1 MQDKIAQEVQDALT
15 ATPEEINFEQLQ
27 NENSSPLNQPVIEKD
42 IGGERPVE
50 TDEEKQKS
58 WNVWK
63 PEQEHKTLDELEP
76 GRSGNTQ
83 TDFRTKVEAK
93 VEKEKEQEPLDA
105 PEQEINGNGFDTETD
120 ETLTDQ
126 DFEVPLAQA
135 NQAADAILGMSN
147 NVLAVG
153 GGYFVKIRKHQEFY
167 EFEEI
172 IQVVDQQNEKN
183 VERIKLDKED
193 QALLRPL
200 LAQVLRKKAKK
211 LTPEQQ
217 LMGAVISILMKKAQV
232 VMEVRAE
239 NSLLEN
245 RILDIVRQEK
255 GESEIEDIEEED
267 EKEDV
272 SDGTDSAFA
281 KSSVRDSRPQGE
293 QSVKAEVE
301 KVTAA
306 RRTNSDLGNIPISNA
321 SEPAIDGK
329 MARIEAASETSNAMP
344 QSTYSGDAGYS
355 KSKKR
360 KASKPVISDFH
371 WLLGSWKNPTENGFS
386 YEKWEITGKKSL
398 AANGYLIQGK
408 DTIFIEKMELKQVR
422 NKVFYITNV
431 AVNKTILK
439 FEISPG

>member
-27 NENSSPLNQPVIEKD
+27 NEDSSPLNQPVIEKD
-42 IGGERPVE
+42 IGGERPVDA
-50 TDEEKQKS
+50 DEEKQKS

-105 PEQEINGNGFDTETD
+105 PEQEINGNGFDTEAD
-120 ETLTDQ
+120 ETVTDQ

-153 GGYFVKIRKHQEFY
+153 GGYFVKIKKHQEFY

-255 GESEIEDIEEED
+255 GETEIEDIEEED
-267 EKEDV
+267 ENKD
-272 SDGTDSAFA
+272 DTDSANYAFS

-293 QSVKAEVE
+293 RSVKAQPEQKPLKEKVIKPEPTIQDIEVE
-301 KVTAA
+301 EV
-306 RRTNSDLGNIPISNA
+306 DDDIPILDVA
-321 SEPAIDGK
+321 E
-329 MARIEAASETSNAMP
+329 EP
-344 QSTYSGDAGYS
+344 QSNS
-355 KSKKR
+355 
-360 KASKPVISDFH
+360 
-371 WLLGSWKNPTENGFS
+371 
-386 YEKWEITGKKSL
+386 
-398 AANGYLIQGK
+398 
-408 DTIFIEKMELKQVR
+408 
-422 NKVFYITNV
+422 
-431 AVNKTILK
+431 
-439 FEISPG
+439 

>member
-27 NENSSPLNQPVIEKD
+27 NEDSSPLNQPVIEKD
-42 IGGERPVE
+42 IGGERPVDA
-50 TDEEKQKS
+50 DEEKQKS

-105 PEQEINGNGFDTETD
+105 PEQEINGNGFDTEAD
-120 ETLTDQ
+120 ETAADQ

-172 IQVVDQQNEKN
+172 IQVVDQQNDKN

-255 GESEIEDIEEED
+255 GETKIEDIEEED
-267 EKEDV
+267 ENEDI

-281 KSSVRDSRPQGE
+281 N
-293 QSVKAEVE
+293 AEIEKENKPEPTIQDIDVE
-301 KVTAA
+301 EV
-306 RRTNSDLGNIPISNA
+306 DDDIPIIDVA
-321 SEPAIDGK
+321 EEP
-329 MARIEAASETSNAMP
+329 
-344 QSTYSGDAGYS
+344 Q
-355 KSKKR
+355 
-360 KASKPVISDFH
+360 
-371 WLLGSWKNPTENGFS
+371 KNS
-386 YEKWEITGKKSL
+386 
-398 AANGYLIQGK
+398 
-408 DTIFIEKMELKQVR
+408 
-422 NKVFYITNV
+422 
-431 AVNKTILK
+431 
-439 FEISPG
+439 

>member
-267 EKEDV
+267 ENEDV

-301 KVTAA
+301 KVTKPEP
-306 RRTNSDLGNIPISNA
+306 TIQDIEVEEVDDDIPIIDVA
-321 SEPAIDGK
+321 EEPQNN
-329 MARIEAASETSNAMP
+329 S
-344 QSTYSGDAGYS
+344 
-355 KSKKR
+355 
-360 KASKPVISDFH
+360 
-371 WLLGSWKNPTENGFS
+371 
-386 YEKWEITGKKSL
+386 
-398 AANGYLIQGK
+398 
-408 DTIFIEKMELKQVR
+408 
-422 NKVFYITNV
+422 
-431 AVNKTILK
+431 
-439 FEISPG
+439 

>member
-27 NENSSPLNQPVIEKD
+27 NEDSSPLNQPVIEKD
-42 IGGERPVE
+42 IGGERPVDA
-50 TDEEKQKS
+50 DEEKQKS

-105 PEQEINGNGFDTETD
+105 PEQEINGNGFDTEAD
-120 ETLTDQ
+120 ETVTDQ

-172 IQVVDQQNEKN
+172 IQVVDQQNDKN

-255 GESEIEDIEEED
+255 GETEIEDVEEED
-267 EKEDV
+267 ENKDV

-281 KSSVRDSRPQGE
+281 K
-293 QSVKAEVE
+293 AEVE
-301 KVTAA
+301 KEIKPKLTIQDIEVEEV
-306 RRTNSDLGNIPISNA
+306 DDDIPIIDVA
-321 SEPAIDGK
+321 EEPQNN
-329 MARIEAASETSNAMP
+329 S
-344 QSTYSGDAGYS
+344 
-355 KSKKR
+355 
-360 KASKPVISDFH
+360 
-371 WLLGSWKNPTENGFS
+371 
-386 YEKWEITGKKSL
+386 
-398 AANGYLIQGK
+398 
-408 DTIFIEKMELKQVR
+408 
-422 NKVFYITNV
+422 
-431 AVNKTILK
+431 
-439 FEISPG
+439 

>member
-1 MQDKIAQEVQDALT
+1 MQDNIAKEVQDALT
-15 ATPEEINFEQLQ
+15 ASPEDINFEQLQ
-27 NENSSPLNQPVIEKD
+27 NEDSSPLNQPVIEKD

-50 TDEEKQKS
+50 TEEEKQKS

-63 PEQEHKTLDELEP
+63 PEQEHKTLEELEP

-83 TDFRTKVEAK
+83 TDFRTKVETNF
-93 VEKEKEQEPLDA
+93 EKEKAQEPLDA
-105 PEQEINGNGFDTETD
+105 PEQEINGNGYESQDEDAITD
-120 ETLTDQ
+120 E
-126 DFEVPLAQA
+126 DFQVPLAQA

-153 GGYFVKIRKHQEFY
+153 GGYFVKVKKHQEFY

-217 LMGAVISILMKKAQV
+217 LMGAVISILMKKAQI

-255 GESEIEDIEEED
+255 GDSDQEEADETLDDTTSEELDSENAKVYTEHSRSAKAQPRQKPFEEKETKSEPTIQDIEAEEVD
-267 EKEDV
+267 EKVPILEV
-272 SDGTDSAFA
+272 SEKQ
-281 KSSVRDSRPQGE
+281 KS
-293 QSVKAEVE
+293 
-301 KVTAA
+301 
-306 RRTNSDLGNIPISNA
+306 
-321 SEPAIDGK
+321 
-329 MARIEAASETSNAMP
+329 EA
-344 QSTYSGDAGYS
+344 
-355 KSKKR
+355 
-360 KASKPVISDFH
+360 
-371 WLLGSWKNPTENGFS
+371 
-386 YEKWEITGKKSL
+386 
-398 AANGYLIQGK
+398 
-408 DTIFIEKMELKQVR
+408 
-422 NKVFYITNV
+422 
-431 AVNKTILK
+431 
-439 FEISPG
+439 

>member
-27 NENSSPLNQPVIEKD
+27 NEDSSPLNQPVIEKD

-105 PEQEINGNGFDTETD
+105 PEQEINGNGFDTEAD
-120 ETLTDQ
+120 ETVTDQ

-153 GGYFVKIRKHQEFY
+153 GDYFVKIRKHQEFY

-172 IQVVDQQNEKN
+172 IQVVDQQNDKN

-239 NSLLEN
+239 NTLLEN

-255 GESEIEDIEEED
+255 GETEIDDIEEDDRNND
-267 EKEDV
+267 ERDN
-272 SDGTDSAFA
+272 SNSAFA
-281 KSSVRDSRPQGE
+281 KAEPKQEPLQKKVNKPEPTIQDI
-293 QSVKAEVE
+293 EVE
-301 KVTAA
+301 EV
-306 RRTNSDLGNIPISNA
+306 DDDIPIIDVA
-321 SEPAIDGK
+321 EEPQNN
-329 MARIEAASETSNAMP
+329 S
-344 QSTYSGDAGYS
+344 
-355 KSKKR
+355 
-360 KASKPVISDFH
+360 
-371 WLLGSWKNPTENGFS
+371 
-386 YEKWEITGKKSL
+386 
-398 AANGYLIQGK
+398 
-408 DTIFIEKMELKQVR
+408 
-422 NKVFYITNV
+422 
-431 AVNKTILK
+431 
-439 FEISPG
+439 

>member
-1 MQDKIAQEVQDALT
+1 MQDNIAKEVQEALT
-15 ATPEEINFEQLQ
+15 ASPEEINFEQLQ
-27 NENSSPLNQPVIEKD
+27 NEDSSPLNQPVIEKD

-50 TDEEKQKS
+50 TEEEKQKS

-83 TDFRTKVEAK
+83 TDFRSTVEAN
-93 VEKEKEQEPLDA
+93 VEKEKAQEPLDA
-105 PEQEINGNGFDTETD
+105 PEQDINGNGFDTEAD
-120 ETLTDQ
+120 ETVTDQ

-172 IQVVDQQNEKN
+172 IQVVDQQNDKN

-255 GESEIEDIEEED
+255 GETEIDDIEEDVIDND
-267 EKEDV
+267 E
-272 SDGTDSAFA
+272 SDSSNSAFA
-281 KSSVRDSRPQGE
+281 KAEPKQEPVQRKVTNKEPNFQDI
-293 QSVKAEVE
+293 EVE
-301 KVTAA
+301 EVDDDISIIDVAEEPQN
-306 RRTNSDLGNIPISNA
+306 NS
-321 SEPAIDGK
+321 
-329 MARIEAASETSNAMP
+329 
-344 QSTYSGDAGYS
+344 
-355 KSKKR
+355 
-360 KASKPVISDFH
+360 
-371 WLLGSWKNPTENGFS
+371 
-386 YEKWEITGKKSL
+386 
-398 AANGYLIQGK
+398 
-408 DTIFIEKMELKQVR
+408 
-422 NKVFYITNV
+422 
-431 AVNKTILK
+431 
-439 FEISPG
+439 

>member
-1 MQDKIAQEVQDALT
+1 MQDNIVKEVQDALT
-15 ATPEEINFEQLQ
+15 ASPEEINFEQLQ

-50 TDEEKQKS
+50 TEEEKQKS

-83 TDFRTKVEAK
+83 TDFRSTVEAN
-93 VEKEKEQEPLDA
+93 VEKEKAQEPLDA
-105 PEQEINGNGFDTETD
+105 PEQDINGNGFDTDAD
-120 ETLTDQ
+120 ETVTDQ

-172 IQVVDQQNEKN
+172 IQVVDQQNDKN

-255 GESEIEDIEEED
+255 GDTENDDIEEDDINND
-267 EKEDV
+267 ERDN
-272 SDGTDSAFA
+272 SNSAFA
-281 KSSVRDSRPQGE
+281 KAEPKQEPVQRKVNKPEPTIQDI
-293 QSVKAEVE
+293 EVE
-301 KVTAA
+301 EV
-306 RRTNSDLGNIPISNA
+306 DDDIPIIDVA
-321 SEPAIDGK
+321 EEPQNN
-329 MARIEAASETSNAMP
+329 S
-344 QSTYSGDAGYS
+344 
-355 KSKKR
+355 
-360 KASKPVISDFH
+360 
-371 WLLGSWKNPTENGFS
+371 
-386 YEKWEITGKKSL
+386 
-398 AANGYLIQGK
+398 
-408 DTIFIEKMELKQVR
+408 
-422 NKVFYITNV
+422 
-431 AVNKTILK
+431 
-439 FEISPG
+439 

>member
-27 NENSSPLNQPVIEKD
+27 NEDSSPLNQPVIEKD
-42 IGGERPVE
+42 IGGERPVDA
-50 TDEEKQKS
+50 DEEKQKS

-63 PEQEHKTLDELEP
+63 PEQEHKTLAELES

-83 TDFRTKVEAK
+83 TDVRTKVEAK

-105 PEQEINGNGFDTETD
+105 PEQEINRNGFDTEAD
-120 ETLTDQ
+120 ETVTDQ

-153 GGYFVKIRKHQEFY
+153 GGYFVKIKKHQEFY

-267 EKEDV
+267 ENEDV
-272 SDGTDSAFA
+272 SDGTNSAFA

-293 QSVKAEVE
+293 RSVKAQPEQKPLKEKVIKPEPTIQDIEVE
-301 KVTAA
+301 EV
-306 RRTNSDLGNIPISNA
+306 DDDIPIIDVA
-321 SEPAIDGK
+321 EEPQNN
-329 MARIEAASETSNAMP
+329 S
-344 QSTYSGDAGYS
+344 
-355 KSKKR
+355 
-360 KASKPVISDFH
+360 
-371 WLLGSWKNPTENGFS
+371 
-386 YEKWEITGKKSL
+386 
-398 AANGYLIQGK
+398 
-408 DTIFIEKMELKQVR
+408 
-422 NKVFYITNV
+422 
-431 AVNKTILK
+431 
-439 FEISPG
+439 

>member
-27 NENSSPLNQPVIEKD
+27 NEDSSPLNQPVIEKD
-42 IGGERPVE
+42 IGGERPVDA
-50 TDEEKQKS
+50 DEEKQKS

-105 PEQEINGNGFDTETD
+105 PEQEINGNGFDTEAD
-120 ETLTDQ
+120 ETVTDQ

-153 GGYFVKIRKHQEFY
+153 GGYFVRIRKHQEFY

-255 GESEIEDIEEED
+255 GETEVEDIDED
-267 EKEDV
+267 NENKDDID
-272 SDGTDSAFA
+272 SSDSAFA
-281 KSSVRDSRPQGE
+281 KSSVLDSLPQGE
-293 QSVKAEVE
+293 RSVKAEVKKE
-301 KVTAA
+301 IKPEPTIQDIEVEEV
-306 RRTNSDLGNIPISNA
+306 DDDIPIVDVA
-321 SEPAIDGK
+321 E
-329 MARIEAASETSNAMP
+329 EP
-344 QSTYSGDAGYS
+344 QSNS
-355 KSKKR
+355 
-360 KASKPVISDFH
+360 
-371 WLLGSWKNPTENGFS
+371 
-386 YEKWEITGKKSL
+386 
-398 AANGYLIQGK
+398 
-408 DTIFIEKMELKQVR
+408 
-422 NKVFYITNV
+422 
-431 AVNKTILK
+431 
-439 FEISPG
+439 